1 MSMSKVILF
10 GRLGKD
16 PELKQT
22 SGGDVATASVVT
34 NDVWIDDDG
43 KRQEHTEWH
52 RVVFWK
58 KLAKNAS
65 TILRKGSQVYIEGR
79 LQTRKWKDKAGIER
93 YATEIIAERLESISQ
108 GAREEVS
115 A

>member
-16 PELKQT
+16 IELKQT
-22 SGGDVATASVVT
+22 SGGDVVTASVVT
-34 NDVWIDDDG
+34 NDVWIDEAG

-52 RVVFWK
+52 RVVFWD
-58 KLAKNAS
+58 KLAKNAN
-65 TILRKGSQVYIEGR
+65 TTLRKGSQAYIEGR
-79 LQTRKWKDKAGIER
+79 LQTRKFKGKDGIDR
-93 YATEIIAERLESISQ
+93 HITEIIAERLEPISQ
-108 GAREEVS
+108 GAREGVT